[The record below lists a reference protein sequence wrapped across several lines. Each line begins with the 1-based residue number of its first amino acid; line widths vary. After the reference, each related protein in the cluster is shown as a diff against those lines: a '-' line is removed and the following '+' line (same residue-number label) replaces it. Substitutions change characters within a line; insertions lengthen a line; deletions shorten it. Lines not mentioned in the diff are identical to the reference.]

1 MSDLPD
7 PLTPAD
13 CDLRGYDFMPLHGGK
28 LFGSRF
34 YMKSLRNPRAGL
46 AAIKLWWAAWQQ
58 CPAGSL
64 PNDDDD
70 LSILADF
77 GTDTKGW
84 TKCRD
89 VALHGFV
96 LCSDGRLYHPMLC
109 AEAKDAYARRVS
121 ERERKAAQRAAK
133 KNKTAKTENGTSD
146 GKSGDIP
153 DVSHGTTNGHDSGR
167 DADFR
172 SDRTVTGQDSNTL
185 TSFVPPDGAERCPD
199 QDDLPPVARPSAA
212 PQPQAAAGSQPP
224 DARKLLFSTGL
235 LLVRRLTGKPE
246 GPTRALIGRWLKT
259 AKDDAALVA
268 AVVGDAADLRP
279 ADPIAWIEKALR
291 QRSGSQQ
298 DRLAAEWALS
308 GPDMDAEADR
318 FAEEDGF

>member
-133 KNKTAKTENGTSD
+133 KNKTAKKEGGTSEENAED
-146 GKSGDIP
+146 VP
-153 DVSHGTTNGHDSGR
+153 DVSHGTTEGQDAGR

-185 TSFVPPDGAERCPD
+185 LPSVVEVGAASDAPKPKSVRASRLPADWQPDPDQRQYALDRGLDPEREAENFRDYWQAKAGQNATKTDWGMTWRSWVRSSAERRP
-199 QDDLPPVARPSAA
+199 QRQRGAFPTADD
-212 PQPQAAAGSQPP
+212 
-224 DARKLLFSTGL
+224 
-235 LLVRRLTGKPE
+235 RR
-246 GPTRALIGRWLKT
+246 RAS
-259 AKDDAALVA
+259 DDA
-268 AVVGDAADLRP
+268 
-279 ADPIAWIEKALR
+279 
-291 QRSGSQQ
+291 
-298 DRLAAEWALS
+298 WANVQIIP
-308 GPDMDAEADR
+308 GT
-318 FAEEDGF
+318 